1 MSKHSHVVTDFD
13 LSTQCPL
20 CSVAPRISKKSVPLA
35 MKMHLAEEQLVRG
48 QRQQDVHKTPDK
60 KQAPRN
66 RGLSLGKL
74 GLASS
79 GAYSICFVC
88 HHQPQ
93 PPVTKCPHLL
103 VCLRARVSPAVY
115 FLSRVSP
122 LVISFLLS
130 LLLLLVHLIIHLTNI
145 PLAL

>member
-1 MSKHSHVVTDFD
+1 MWGLVSIYPHDV
-13 LSTQCPL
+13 
-20 CSVAPRISKKSVPLA
+20 PRVLLPPESPKTSVPSA
-35 MKMHLAEEQLVRG
+35 MKICPAEQRLVRG
-48 QRQQDVHKTPDK
+48 QRQQDVHKTPDQ
-60 KQAPRN
+60 KQPPQN
-66 RGLSLGKL
+66 RGLPLGKL

-79 GAYSICFVC
+79 GAHSICLVC
-88 HHQPQ
+88 HRQPQ

-103 VCLRARVSPAVY
+103 VRLRARFSPAVY
-115 FLSRVSP
+115 FFFHVSP